1 MTDWCG
7 GGWGPNLPG
16 LGLGGAAVVVVVGG
30 TLGLGGAAVAGIGR
44 GGGGG
49 VPYSVMGMA
58 GMVVVGGVYR
68 GAVLGGAGV
77 RH

>member
-1 MTDWCG
+1 MVGDPIYLAWDWQG
-7 GGWGPNLPG
+7 RRWWWWM
-16 LGLGGAAVVVVVGG
+16 GG